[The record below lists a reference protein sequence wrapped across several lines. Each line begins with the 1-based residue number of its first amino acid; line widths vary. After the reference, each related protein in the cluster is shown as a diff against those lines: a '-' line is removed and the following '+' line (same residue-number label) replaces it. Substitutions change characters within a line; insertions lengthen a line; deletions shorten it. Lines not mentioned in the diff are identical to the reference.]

1 MQQEGVEK
9 NDFIDPLTL
18 VLLSRIK
25 ELNMTPIM
33 YPECFWRE
41 SRDDTTDL
49 LNVKLKVFREQTEEN
64 IYQCHLRD
72 SPVKNTL
79 VNTFRAKIGAN
90 TVADVVKLVP
100 LLKQTAVYIYK
111 QDFLFQESLF

>member
-1 MQQEGVEK
+1 M
-9 NDFIDPLTL
+9 
-18 VLLSRIK
+18 
-25 ELNMTPIM
+25 
-33 YPECFWRE
+33 
-41 SRDDTTDL
+41 
-49 LNVKLKVFREQTEEN
+49 KLKVFREQTEEN

-100 LLKQTAVYIYK
+100 LLKQTAVYI
-111 QDFLFQESLF
+111 QTRFSIPREFILIAACWQNIFLGNHHLAVKIKSNDA